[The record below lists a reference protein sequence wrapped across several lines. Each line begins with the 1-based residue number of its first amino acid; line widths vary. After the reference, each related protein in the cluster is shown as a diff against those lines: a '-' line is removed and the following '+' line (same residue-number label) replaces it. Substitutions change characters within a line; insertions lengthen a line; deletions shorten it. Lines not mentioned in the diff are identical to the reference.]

1 MSDSLDR
8 DDFTLFKILITK
20 KFSSRFSCNIEV
32 DTLELLDN
40 LEEMFLCTTC
50 IIMSL
55 ADSNFQPYIHF
66 YNVV

>member
-50 IIMSL
+50 I
-55 ADSNFQPYIHF
+55 
-66 YNVV
+66 